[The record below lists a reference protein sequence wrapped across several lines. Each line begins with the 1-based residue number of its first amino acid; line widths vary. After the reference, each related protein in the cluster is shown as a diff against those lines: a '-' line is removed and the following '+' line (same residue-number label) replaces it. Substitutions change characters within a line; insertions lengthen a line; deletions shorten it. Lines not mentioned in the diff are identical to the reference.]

1 MELTSLLNTY
11 LLMNFRNGENTS
23 IYTFLFIGLVTYVI
37 SNFNVVFSYLFDYVK
52 PYYKKVI
59 KRKRALVELESI
71 DEDSFN
77 NPNNLM
83 YIIPIKY
90 YLHITKKDVT
100 NIVQLKRLYGCW
112 FRYREEDDKEV
123 EIPCIYPFKQEVE
136 LMDDL
141 FVYLTDVTKQD
152 EVFNRS
158 TNKTEEKVVTKLIF
172 KLYCKNHY
180 VDYLHECLEK
190 INKMY
195 RKKMDD
201 NPIYHIYKPTFDKD
215 SAYDLNYSIVFK
227 SNKTFDNLFFEGKD
241 KLLNKLN
248 YFRDNKQ
255 EYKKL
260 GIPYSLGILLHG
272 LPGTGKTSTIK
283 AIANYLKR
291 NIILLKLSEIN
302 TNKKFTNILSST
314 NSDCILVFE
323 EIDCTNEKNPFLDRN
338 LNEKVE
344 TENSKSDIKDI
355 LTSLKKTDDTL
366 LQDFRERQDELTLS
380 TILEALD
387 GPIENEGRICIFTT
401 NYPEKLDKALLRPGR
416 IDINIEFKKLR
427 RCDINDM
434 YYLWFSERIPKKDLE
449 QIHDYEFS
457 QAEIGELFSEYK
469 NNKQTIINKLK
480 KI

>member
-23 IYTFLFIGLVTYVI
+23 IYTFLFIGLVSYFI
-37 SNFNVVFSYLFDYVK
+37 NNFNIVVNYVTDYIK
-52 PYYKKVI
+52 PYYKKII
-59 KRKRALVELESI
+59 KKKTALVELESM

-77 NPNNLM
+77 NPINQL

-100 NIVQLKRLYGCW
+100 NVVQLVRLYSAYV
-112 FRYREEDDKEV
+112 RYNDENKNEV
-123 EIPCIYPFKQEVE
+123 EMPCLYPFKQEVE
-136 LMDDL
+136 IMNDL
-141 FVYLTDVTKQD
+141 FIYISTVTKQD
-152 EVFNRS
+152 EILNHNN
-158 TNKTEEKVVTKLIF
+158 NKIEEKVVTKLIF

-180 VDYLHECLEK
+180 VDYLNECVEQ
-190 INKMY
+190 INKIY
-195 RKKMDD
+195 KKRIDE
-201 NPIYHIYKPTFDKD
+201 NPIYNIFRPTFDKD
-215 SAYDLNYSIVFK
+215 SCYDLNYSIVFK

-302 TNKKFTNILSST
+302 TNKKFTNILT
-314 NSDCILVFE
+314 NANQEHILVFE

-469 NNKQTIINKLK
+469 NNKQIIINKLK
-480 KI
+480 KT